1 VICKIQQTFAHILP
15 VEGLLHALLV
25 TEVQKM
31 TQSISAD
38 SLKCLTDSSGQENV
52 GLQWD
57 VRVLTFA
64 LNGAGVCIVVLGRSR
79 PQ

>member
-1 VICKIQQTFAHILP
+1 MICKIQPTFAHILP

-38 SLKCLTDSSGQENV
+38 SLSCLTDSSGQENV

-57 VRVLTFA
+57 V
-64 LNGAGVCIVVLGRSR
+64 
-79 PQ
+79 